1 MDAAAHPGQI
11 VCDLQ
16 FAQRCFGTWA
26 QSGSATQSGRQ
37 SWGSALDAASPV
49 SIPESAAAT
58 DWGDPQVSL
67 MQLMALRSQSETSGH
82 CRPATGLQGLRSRA
96 LHELWFQQ
104 QQLKQ
109 QQKDVYGRQARLQQQ
124 QYLVQEQ
131 PQHGL
136 RGAGMEAGSSSSACP
151 PLPRSMSVRPLGS
164 GGYTNYG
171 SSAGLPRPSVQPFGA
186 SLVRFNPLTMGPAGG
201 SMLGHAGSAS
211 RQPAAA
217 SVTAMSGVFE
227 PVTASS
233 IGTFSFK
240 GSGVYD
246 MVQLQHSVLL
256 GRQFPHAAP
265 KGKGMRL
272 AVASGPAAGLPQVQ
286 LQVPAR
292 VLLGREAYSM
302 RAATWVSPED
312 VDAD

>member
-1 MDAAAHPGQI
+1 MDAVAHPGQI

-16 FAQRCFGTWA
+16 FAQRCFETWA
-26 QSGSATQSGRQ
+26 QAGPAAQSGRQ
-37 SWGSALDAASPV
+37 SWGSALDAPSPV

-96 LHELWFQQ
+96 MHELWFQQ

-109 QQKDVYGRQARLQQQ
+109 QQKDVYTRQARLQQQ

-131 PQHGL
+131 AQPGL
-136 RGAGMEAGSSSSACP
+136 RGAGLEAGSSSSSAYP
-151 PLPRSMSVRPLGS
+151 PLPRSLSVRPPGS
-164 GGYTNYG
+164 GGYMNLG
-171 SSAGLPRPSVQPFGA
+171 SSVGLPRSGVQPFGA
-186 SLVRFNPLTMGPAGG
+186 SLARFNPLTMPGGQGPGG
-201 SMLGHAGSAS
+201 SSMLGHAGSAS
-211 RQPAAA
+211 RQPAA
-217 SVTAMSGVFE
+217 THGVSE
-227 PVTASS
+227 PVTASF

-246 MVQLQHSVLL
+246 MVQLQHTVLL
-256 GRQFPHAAP
+256 GRQFPQAAP

-272 AVASGPAAGLPQVQ
+272 AVASGPATGLPQVQ
-286 LQVPAR
+286 LQIPAR
-292 VLLGREAYSM
+292 VLAGREAYSM
-302 RAATWVSPED
+302 RAATGVSLED
-312 VDAD
+312 LDDD